1 MCCGN
6 SSKFKQL
13 SLGKSGD
20 CLEISQEHVGFWF
33 LFVPSFTDTLTAIFF
48 CLISASLAVM

>member
-6 SSKFKQL
+6 NSKFKQL

-20 CLEISQEHVGFWF
+20 CLEISREQVGFWF
-33 LFVPSFTDTLTAIFF
+33 LFVPSFH
-48 CLISASLAVM
+48 